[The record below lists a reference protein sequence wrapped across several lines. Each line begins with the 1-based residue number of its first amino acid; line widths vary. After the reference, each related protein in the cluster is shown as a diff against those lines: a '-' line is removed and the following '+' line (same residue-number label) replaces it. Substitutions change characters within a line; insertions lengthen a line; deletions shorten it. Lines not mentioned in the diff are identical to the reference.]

1 MAGSKEILKETPV
14 DNSSNKESA
23 NPKSKGAIFIDLFFN
38 FVLVLSICFIGYMVY
53 EQDKAVGVLFDQQ
66 NALNGQRNEAGER
79 INQLQTSVRNLETSL
94 TQIRQ
99 ESSNFIQEQAAA
111 ISRLENELV
120 STRLRITSNNPGASQ
135 EWLLAE
141 AASLLRLAQQHLVLN
156 QSIRTAQALFIAADD
171 VLKQIDDPAIF
182 SVREILAGELASI
195 RAIAEV
201 DVQEIYLSLGA
212 VAEQALTLQMNNDL
226 ATQIES
232 GDRVNFSD
240 NTVEQEDSGMLS
252 AFFNKIRQTLDDYFV
267 VRRRDV
273 PIQPLM
279 TPGQEAALAQT
290 IQLQIEQGRT
300 ALLKGEQEVYASSLG
315 KASQNIDRFLV
326 GDQAVKAA
334 LLTTLEDLGRRRV
347 VSEAPPLNR
356 SRAALEEIL
365 STRTLP
371 VQQAGQQ

>member
-1 MAGSKEILKETPV
+1 MAGSKKILKEASV
-14 DNSSNKESA
+14 DNSAGKESS
-23 NPKSKGAIFIDLFFN
+23 NSGHKGTIFIDLIFN
-38 FVLVLSICFIGYMVY
+38 FVLVASICFIGYMVY
-53 EQDKAVGVLFDQQ
+53 QQDVALSVLSDQQ
-66 NALNGQRNEAGER
+66 SAINGQRNEAGER
-79 INQLQTSVRNLETSL
+79 INQLQSSVRALESSL
-94 TQIRQ
+94 VQTRQ

-120 STRLRITSNNPGASQ
+120 STRLRITTNNPGASQ

-141 AASLLRLAQQHLVLN
+141 AASLLRLAQQHLVIN

-195 RAIAEV
+195 RAIPEV
-201 DVQEIYLSLGA
+201 DIQEIYLSLGA

-226 ATQIES
+226 ETQIENS
-232 GDRVNFSD
+232 ERVNLSG
-240 NTVEQEDSGMLS
+240 TTAAQEDRGLLS
-252 AFFNKIRQTLDDYFV
+252 SFFNRIGQTLDDYFV

-273 PIQPLM
+273 PLQPLM

-300 ALLKGEQEVYASSLG
+300 ALLKGEQEVYLASLG

-326 GDQAVKAA
+326 GDEAVKAA
-334 LLTTLEDLGRRRV
+334 LLTTLEDLSRRRV

-356 SRAALEEIL
+356 SRAALEQIL
-365 STRTLP
+365 SARPLP
-371 VQQAGQQ
+371 AQQAGRQ

>member
-120 STRLRITSNNPGASQ
+120 STRLRITTNNPGASQ